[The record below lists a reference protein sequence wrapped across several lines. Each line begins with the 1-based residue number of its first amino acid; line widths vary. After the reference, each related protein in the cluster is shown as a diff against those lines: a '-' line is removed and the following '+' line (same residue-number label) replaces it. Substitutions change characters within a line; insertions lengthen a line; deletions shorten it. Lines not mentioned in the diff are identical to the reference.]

1 METTASELKDDDGI
15 DLILSQVTQE
25 VLSDDSTIEKRSMNV
40 RSKREK
46 LKTASKVLEALN
58 LQNCTNITLNFH

>member
-1 METTASELKDDDGI
+1 MKTSPAGLEDDDGI

-25 VLSDDSTIEKRSMNV
+25 VDSTFEKKQSTMNV

>member
-1 METTASELKDDDGI
+1 METTAPELKDDDGI

-25 VLSDDSTIEKRSMNV
+25 VISDDSKIEKQSMKV
-40 RSKREK
+40 HSKREK
-46 LKTASKVLEALN
+46 LKTASKVLDALN